1 MALYPIKVLLDKD
14 RNIFIPFLPA
24 DAIPI
29 NGSDET
35 VAGALANRYTKAEV
49 DAIIQGLGTLQVL
62 CGRVATRADLDNIQ
76 NPKAGDTYIVGT
88 DTTNNSEWMW
98 IGDTWEE
105 LGPMID
111 LSAYYTKEE
120 ITNLLASYATVNYV
134 NNLIDSKPTVEH
146 ETSLAMTGE
155 ELHLAILNKTLKNN
169 VVVTCT
175 KDYLN
180 YKTGYI
186 YLIKEEIS
194 GPRPITEQLEALGF
208 VVNISSTLESNNDK
222 YYYIA
227 KLVDGTIYAA
237 YSQVPLNTSGCSFPT
252 SGWRTF
258 SVAKKSTGDP
268 KFYYNNGSDHAPNLS
283 RAITGDP
290 SSSLSRDWS
299 VEFSTAV
306 EATYSN
312 DPEAT
317 AFTYYSSGEGEL
329 ILTATDVTAGGK
341 GVPSGGTT
349 GQVLKK
355 KSNNDYDTEWVNE
368 SGGSGLPSGGTLG
381 QLLRKNSA
389 TDEDASWSSDTF
401 IPLEPTT
408 IEGVVKN
415 YNLSLV
421 PSGQYYMTED
431 GHAYWGTQ
439 ALTSQDV
446 YWKKGTLLFIK
457 TFQQDVDMKDGN
469 DPVPCNC
476 SHILVVNKYDY
487 YSDFSLGDAVMYNI
501 FGFKQISGDKAGVIP
516 YRMATITNSGGSGGT
531 TDYNYLSNKPQINN
545 VELIGNKSL
554 SDLGITNFSGNY
566 NDLSNKPTIPTK
578 TSDLTN
584 DSGFLTN
591 SIVELEGTDDNPVNL
606 NTLGA
611 GYYRITGTFICGEYT
626 MGTGLDTWDT
636 YIVGEWNKSSVS
648 TDYRKII
655 PTKVGVVRGTVQ
667 NPGMYGIISA
677 DESEGN
683 ITYSFTQYVMQ
694 EELVSGTNIKTINNQ
709 SILGEGNIDIA
720 SSGGTLVPKTV
731 ETNSDTDVYSCNYIN
746 NLVGNIEAS
755 LHNINSGSG
764 V

>member
-62 CGRVATRADLDNIQ
+62 CGRVDTRADLDNIQ
-76 NPKAGDTYIVGT
+76 NPQAGDTYIVGT
-88 DTTNNSEWMW
+88 ATTNNSEWMW

-105 LGPMID
+105 LGPMVD

-120 ITNLLASYATVNYV
+120 ITNLLASYTTVDYV
-134 NNLIDSKPTVEH
+134 NNLIDSKPTISH

-155 ELHLAILNKTLKNN
+155 ELHLAILNKTLQNN

-175 KDYLN
+175 KDYLD
-180 YKTGYI
+180 YKTGYT

-194 GPRPITEQLEALGF
+194 GPKPITEQLEALGF
-208 VVNISSTLESNNDK
+208 IVNISSTLESNNDK

-227 KLVDGTIYAA
+227 KLTDGTIYAA
-237 YSQVPLNTSGCSFPT
+237 YSQVPLDTSDSAFPT

-268 KFYYNNGSDHAPNLS
+268 KFYYNDGSDRAPRLN
-283 RAITGDP
+283 RAITGAP
-290 SSSLSRDWS
+290 SSSDSRYWS
-299 VEFSTAV
+299 VDFSTAV

-312 DPEAT
+312 DSEAT
-317 AFTYYSSGEGEL
+317 AFTYHSSGEGEL
-329 ILTATDVTAGGK
+329 ILTATDITASGE
-341 GVPSGGTT
+341 GVQSGGTT

-355 KSNNDYDTEWVNE
+355 KSNTDYDTEWADE

-389 TDEDASWSSDTF
+389 TDGDASWSSDTF
-401 IPLEPTT
+401 IPLSPTT

-415 YNLSLV
+415 YNLALV
-421 PSGQYYMTED
+421 PSGQYYMTENGNVYWETQRLSGQD
-431 GHAYWGTQ
+431 AYWR
-439 ALTSQDV
+439 
-446 YWKKGTLLFIK
+446 KGTLLFIK

-476 SHILVVNKYDY
+476 SHIFVVNKYDY

-516 YRMATITNSGGSGGT
+516 YRMATMSNVGGSGG
-531 TDYNYLSNKPQINN
+531 N
-545 VELIGNKSL
+545 
-554 SDLGITNFSGNY
+554 
-566 NDLSNKPTIPTK
+566 
-578 TSDLTN
+578 
-584 DSGFLTN
+584 
-591 SIVELEGTDDNPVNL
+591 
-606 NTLGA
+606 
-611 GYYRITGTFICGEYT
+611 
-626 MGTGLDTWDT
+626 
-636 YIVGEWNKSSVS
+636 
-648 TDYRKII
+648 
-655 PTKVGVVRGTVQ
+655 
-667 NPGMYGIISA
+667 
-677 DESEGN
+677 
-683 ITYSFTQYVMQ
+683 
-694 EELVSGTNIKTINNQ
+694 
-709 SILGEGNIDIA
+709 
-720 SSGGTLVPKTV
+720 LVPKTV

-755 LHNINSGSG
+755 LQNINSGSG